1 LPFVHEVQK
10 IVKPGSAPFSMPV
23 LEEWMRKEV
32 LEETL
37 REGAFQHVEI
47 GEREAMFGGKDA
59 EDVVWVLKELVGSLM
74 GEARS
79 TQEESGSEAAIRW
92 VLEEQ
97 RERFL
102 REEEGMVGIK
112 MVAWVALAQK

>member
-1 LPFVHEVQK
+1 MTSGRRVGWLPFVHEVQK

-23 LEEWMRKEV
+23 LEEWM
-32 LEETL
+32 